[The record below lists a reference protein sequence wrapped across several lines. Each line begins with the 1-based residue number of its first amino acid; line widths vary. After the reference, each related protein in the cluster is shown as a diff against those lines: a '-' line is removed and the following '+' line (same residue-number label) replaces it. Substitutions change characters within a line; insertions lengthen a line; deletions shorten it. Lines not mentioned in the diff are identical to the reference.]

1 MNSQVDEYDLI
12 ISAIINFFLKK
23 AGNRAMPNLFPSIF
37 NEERLKIHINKS
49 KYYLIK
55 INLGNFL

>member
-12 ISAIINFFLKK
+12 IRAIINFFLKK

-49 KYYLIK
+49 K
-55 INLGNFL
+55 